1 MLSEKSK
8 IARFSLSRERYARCY
23 VEPKMQY
30 EKLKEDS
37 EGLIERAE
45 ILKRWAVKDKLLL
58 DIGAGPLAII
68 AARDFN
74 CTVTNIDIS
83 EGALSDAKRDAA
95 NEGVAGRIRFDKVDA
110 TSLPY
115 PNGCFEVVISYGVL
129 HHIEIEKRRRFIQ
142 EACRVASEKVIV
154 AELTLEGFQRIH
166 AVSNFQV
173 VDLEWV
179 ETELNSFG
187 EVDKYVGT
195 LMNVYTLFLFT
206 KENLC

>member
-1 MLSEKSK
+1 M
-8 IARFSLSRERYARCY
+8 CY
-23 VEPKMQY
+23 GEPKMQY
-30 EKLKEDS
+30 GKLKEDS

-45 ILKRWAVKDKLLL
+45 ILKRWEVKDKFLL
-58 DIGAGPLAII
+58 DLGAGPLAII

-95 NEGVAGRIRFDKVDA
+95 NEGVAGRIRFEKGDA

-129 HHIEIEKRRRFIQ
+129 HHIEIAKRRRFIQ
-142 EACRVASEKVIV
+142 EACRVASEKIIV

-166 AVSNFQV
+166 AVSNFKA
-173 VDLEWV
+173 VDLEWL
-179 ETELNSFG
+179 ETELKSFG

>member
-1 MLSEKSK
+1 
-8 IARFSLSRERYARCY
+8 
-23 VEPKMQY
+23 MQY

-45 ILKRWAVKDKLLL
+45 ILKRWEVKDKLLL
-58 DIGAGPLAII
+58 DLGAGPLAII
-68 AARDFN
+68 ATRDFN
-74 CTVTNIDIS
+74 CKVTNIDIS
-83 EGALSDAKRDAA
+83 EAALSDAKRDAA

-115 PNGCFEVVISYGVL
+115 QNGCFEVVISYGVL
-129 HHIEIEKRRRFIQ
+129 HHIEIAKRRRFIQ
-142 EACRVASEKVIV
+142 EACRVASERVIV

-173 VDLEWV
+173 VNLERL
-179 ETELNSFG
+179 ETELNSHG

-195 LMNVYTLFLFT
+195 LMRVYTLFLFT

>member
-1 MLSEKSK
+1 VSNQKCK
-8 IARFSLSRERYARCY
+8 
-23 VEPKMQY
+23 Y

-45 ILKRWAVKDKLLL
+45 ILKRWEVKDKILL

-83 EGALSDAKRDAA
+83 EEALRDAKRDSA
-95 NEGVAGRIRFDKVDA
+95 NEGVAGRIRFENVDA
-110 TSLPY
+110 ASLPY

-142 EACRVASEKVIV
+142 EACRVARLWVIV

-166 AVSNFQV
+166 AVSNFKAV
-173 VDLEWV
+173 ALEWL
-179 ETELNSFG
+179 ETELRSFG